1 MARFLNT
8 AVFVGRLGADPTM
21 VFASN
26 GTAITTFSIAVADDY
41 FDKGSEEWVNRTQW
55 IGLKSFG
62 DSAERHQESLKKGD
76 LVSVTAAVK
85 NNNYEKDGVKIYT
98 YDFVVDHLVKLS
110 SGAEAPVES
119 RSERQSSAPKSK
131 SRSSGRKEPAY
142 QDPF

>member
-1 MARFLNT
+1 MTRFLNT

-21 VFASN
+21 VFASS

-41 FDKGSEEWVNRTQW
+41 FDKSSEEWVDRTQW

-62 DSAERHQESLKKGD
+62 DAAERHQESLKKGD
-76 LVSVTAAVK
+76 LVSVTTTVK
-85 NNNYEKDGVKIYT
+85 NNNYEKDGVKVYT

-110 SGAEAPVES
+110 SRAETPTED
-119 RSERQSSAPKSK
+119 RSERSSNASKSK
-131 SRSSGRKEPAY
+131 SKSSARKEPAY